1 MEHSFHT
8 VNFSPMFGSQAQ
20 LPDVLRAANE
30 AGFTSVGLDIWG
42 VEAYLAGGARLAG
55 LPGLLDD
62 NGLSCTDVLA
72 ISIGPDARQTLR
84 GARRLAEIASV
95 TGARVCVGAIAAGV
109 DPLERQV
116 RTLLRRCTDIMADV
130 GARLALEFLP
140 YSPLK
145 TVAQAKELCDDIG
158 SSRAGLLL
166 DSWHTLVGRQLQGIV
181 GLPASAVAMV
191 QFSDALTPL
200 TGDLQDGSRNLR
212 RMPGEGNLKL
222 RDFVETVKATGYSG
236 LVSPE
241 VLSARVRQGPP
252 LDFARSVRAAMIAY
266 WE

>member
-8 VNFSPMFGSQAQ
+8 VNFSPMFGSQVQ
-20 LPDVLRAANE
+20 LPDALGAAND
-30 AGFTSVGLDIWG
+30 AGFTRVGLDLWG
-42 VEAYLAGGARLAG
+42 VEAYLAGGARLAD
-55 LPGLLDD
+55 LPALLDD
-62 NGLSCTDVLA
+62 NGLSCSDILA
-72 ISIGPDARQTLR
+72 ISVGPDAEQTLQE
-84 GARRLAEIASV
+84 ARRLAEIASV
-95 TGARVCVGAIAAGV
+95 TGAQLCVGAVAAGV

-116 RTLLRRCTDIMADV
+116 RALLRRCADIVVDV

-158 SSRAGLLL
+158 WPRSGLLL
-166 DSWHTLVGRQLQGIV
+166 DSWHTLVGDQLQDIP
-181 GLPASAVAMV
+181 GLPASSVVMV

-200 TGDLQDGSRNLR
+200 TGDIRDASRNLR

-222 RDFVETVKATGYSG
+222 GDFVEAVKATGYSG

-241 VLSARVRQGPP
+241 VLSTRVRQGPP
-252 LDFARSVRAAMIAY
+252 LDFARSVRAAMLAY